1 MLVIFVLVIVGT
13 SVSFGAI
20 PFDTCGANE
29 KYDRCGTYC
38 PATCQVPFIEQCEE
52 VCIAGCFCEEGYIR
66 ENLAGKCIPVDD
78 CENACRDNEEYK
90 ECGLTCPP
98 TCQAP
103 VPSCA
108 NNCCGKGCFCKEGY
122 ILEDVSQECVAADQC
137 PV

>member
-1 MLVIFVLVIVGT
+1 VRRDTSGRIWQENVSPWTIVKVSISFRCTQQLVK
-13 SVSFGAI
+13 
-20 PFDTCGANE
+20 D
-29 KYDRCGTYC
+29 
-38 PATCQVPFIEQCEE
+38 
-52 VCIAGCFCEEGYIR
+52 
-66 ENLAGKCIPVDD
+66 
-78 CENACRDNEEYK
+78 ACRDNEEYK